1 MLIKKYEQI
10 RPNYS
15 KLFLEWLGVN
25 ERSLEFIIN
34 QHRNPKFWTQ
44 SQFGQWEF
52 NGWSM
57 QNYDNNLDL
66 TQNSD
71 PPEIFKI
78 NDSLESDKE
87 SKYITIGKGW
97 P

>member
-1 MLIKKYEQI
+1 
-10 RPNYS
+10 
-15 KLFLEWLGVN
+15 
-25 ERSLEFIIN
+25 
-34 QHRNPKFWTQ
+34 
-44 SQFGQWEF
+44 
-52 NGWSM
+52 M